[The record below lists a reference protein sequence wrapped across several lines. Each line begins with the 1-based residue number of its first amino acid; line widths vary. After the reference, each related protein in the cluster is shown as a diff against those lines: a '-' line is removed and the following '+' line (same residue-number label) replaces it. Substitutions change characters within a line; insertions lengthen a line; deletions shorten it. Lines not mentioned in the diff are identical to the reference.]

1 MVAPQHGQRKD
12 LHRNFFMC
20 AHTSCMAQSHH
31 LSSSAKE
38 MRFPLLVCF
47 APELAD
53 ISISQLEVLLG
64 TRPDISEDVWFRDQY
79 QDADVPLVPVGS
91 IIGGFIQYPHESDA
105 TKFRLKS
112 HGVCISIDD
121 PSGLETSRPATDLS
135 HDRSVRGKD
144 FLYEWQDLFINF
156 ARCEGMPANCSYARA
171 FKWFAGRDVLQ

>member
-1 MVAPQHGQRKD
+1 MVETLAG
-12 LHRNFFMC
+12 
-20 AHTSCMAQSHH
+20 TSMEAVDRQQIPMGKAWLPPAWTAKGLTLRMAQSHH

-64 TRPDISEDVWFRDQY
+64 SRPDISEDVWFRDQY
-79 QDADVPLVPVGS
+79 QDADSPLVPVGS

-135 HDRSVRGKD
+135 HDRSVRCKD
-144 FLYEWQDLFINF
+144 CF
-156 ARCEGMPANCSYARA
+156 
-171 FKWFAGRDVLQ
+171 

>member
-1 MVAPQHGQRKD
+1 
-12 LHRNFFMC
+12 
-20 AHTSCMAQSHH
+20 MAQSHH

-53 ISISQLEVLLG
+53 VSISQLEVLLG

-135 HDRSVRGKD
+135 TIAPCVAKTASKNGKMYLLTLPDVKECPPTARMLARSSG
-144 FLYEWQDLFINF
+144 LL
-156 ARCEGMPANCSYARA
+156 AA
-171 FKWFAGRDVLQ
+171 